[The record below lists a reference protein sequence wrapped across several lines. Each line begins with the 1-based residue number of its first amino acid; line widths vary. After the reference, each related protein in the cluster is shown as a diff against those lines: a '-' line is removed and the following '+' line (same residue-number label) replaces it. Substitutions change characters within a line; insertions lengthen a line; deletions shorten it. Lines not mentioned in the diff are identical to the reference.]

1 MSSTEVALFER
12 IEDSYV
18 QVIEQNITQ
27 FSEYWEGENR

>member
-27 FSEYWEGENR
+27 FGDYLEGGKR

>member
-18 QVIEQNITQ
+18 QVIEQNIRQ
-27 FSEYWEGENR
+27 FSDYLEGGNR